1 MISGTSF
8 PWRGFAAV
16 ILIAFAVQSELLVRA
31 DENIGAVPEHHERV
45 VQGDGFSVRVR
56 LDQEVIRTSDRLRI
70 GLEIESESPMIR
82 GYDIEA
88 EETPLWMVRRRST
101 PHQAAPAG
109 LTCAEFVIEP
119 YLAGEWSTPRFVVTP
134 EWHDGR
140 QGRAL
145 AIEPVK
151 VRVLSVLDDEEEGFL
166 AEVLGVVDPPE
177 SGVASE
183 RNFLIATIA
192 LGGVLLGGALI
203 TLALRRRSGGPAPES
218 CDAAALRRLD
228 ELGRS
233 GLIHEDTMDRFYLEL
248 TAILREY
255 IEQRYGVNA
264 PDRTTQE
271 FLRDAA
277 LAAVLTDEEH
287 EELGTLLEHADAVK
301 FARAGVGHDEAMHSL
316 MMARE
321 FITRSGQTGKTTGI
335 PEAEVS
341 R

>member
-1 MISGTSF
+1 MISGTNS
-8 PWRGFAAV
+8 PWRWLAAML
-16 ILIAFAVQSELLVRA
+16 LIAFVVQSALVVRA
-31 DENIGAVPEHHERV
+31 DGDIGEAPEHHERV
-45 VQGDGFSVRVR
+45 VRGDGFSVRVR
-56 LDQEVIRTSDRLRI
+56 VDQEVIRTSDRLRI
-70 GLEIESESPMIR
+70 RLEIESESPMIR

-88 EETPLWMVRRRST
+88 EETPLWMVRRRSA
-101 PHQAAPAG
+101 PHQAAPVG
-109 LTCAEFVIEP
+109 LTRAEFVIEP
-119 YLAGEWSTPRFVVTP
+119 YLAGDWLTPRFVVTP
-134 EWHDGR
+134 EMHDGR
-140 QGRAL
+140 HGGAL
-145 AIEPVK
+145 VIDPIE
-151 VRVLSVLDDEEEGFL
+151 VRVLSVLDEDGGFL

-183 RNFLIATIA
+183 RNFLITTIA
-192 LGGVLLGGALI
+192 LGGVLLGGAVI
-203 TLALRRRSGGPAPES
+203 ALALRRRSGGPAPES

-255 IEQRYGVNA
+255 IEQRFGVNA

-287 EELGTLLEHADAVK
+287 EELGALLEHADAVK
-301 FARAGVGHDEAMHSL
+301 FARAGVGRDEAVRSL

-321 FITRSGQTGKTTGI
+321 FIARSGQTAKTTGI